1 MRFSDLIIKKRNGL
15 KLTENDIKFM
25 IEEYNEGKIP
35 DYQMSAMLMAI
46 YFKGMNNSEIRYLT
60 KAMIDSGKIID
71 LSSIPGIKVDKHSTG
86 GVGDTTTLALAPM
99 VAAAGVKVAKMS
111 GRGLGHTGGTID
123 KLESIEG
130 FKTELS
136 LDKFIKIVKKV
147 GVSII
152 SSTSDLVPADKKLY
166 ALRDVTGTVDS
177 IPLIVSS
184 IMSKKLAAGADA
196 IVLDITTGSGAF
208 MREYKDALKLGKI
221 MVDIGLEFK
230 KEIIGV
236 VSNMDEPLGFA
247 IGNSLEVKEAIEIL
261 KNKGPEDLRRL
272 CLVLGS
278 YMLKLGRVTKTYQ
291 EGKNKLEKILKSG
304 VALNKFKEMIIAQGG
319 NSGIIDNPELLPLA
333 KHCTKIKANKSGY
346 IQKIDSRLVGESAML
361 LGAGREEKES
371 KIDLSVG
378 IVLKKKVG
386 NRININEDLADV
398 HYNDSEKLKE
408 AKKKLLSSF
417 IIGNKKPVKLPLILA
432 TISRQ
437 GIKEFIWTVSSIEY
451 RVSSEDNYNSRVKTW
466 HIEPKV

>member
-15 KLTENDIKFM
+15 KLTENDIIFM
-25 IEEYNEGKIP
+25 IEEYNGGKIP

-136 LDKFIKIVKKV
+136 LNKFIKIVKKV

-319 NSGIIDNPELLPLA
+319 NSGIIDNPKLLPLA

-386 NRININEDLADV
+386 NRININENLADV

-417 IIGNKKPVKLPLILA
+417 IIGIKKPVKLPLILA

-437 GIKEFIWTVSSIEY
+437 GIKEF
-451 RVSSEDNYNSRVKTW
+451 R
-466 HIEPKV
+466 

>member
-15 KLTENDIKFM
+15 KLTENDINFM
-25 IEEYNEGKIP
+25 IEEYNGGKIP

-136 LDKFIKIVKKV
+136 LNKFIKIVKKV

-261 KNKGPEDLRRL
+261 KDKGPEDLRRL

-386 NRININEDLADV
+386 NRININEDLAEV

-437 GIKEFIWTVSSIEY
+437 GIKEFI
-451 RVSSEDNYNSRVKTW
+451 
-466 HIEPKV
+466 

>member
-1 MRFSDLIIKKRNGL
+1 LRFSDLIIKKRNGL

-99 VAAAGVKVAKMS
+99 VAAAGVQVAKMS

-136 LDKFIKIVKKV
+136 LNKFIKIVKKV

-184 IMSKKLAAGADA
+184 IMSKKIAAGADA

-230 KEIIGV
+230 KEIIGI

-437 GIKEFIWTVSSIEY
+437 GIKEFI
-451 RVSSEDNYNSRVKTW
+451 
-466 HIEPKV
+466 

>member
-25 IEEYNEGKIP
+25 IEEYNKGKIP

-136 LDKFIKIVKKV
+136 LNKFIKIVKKV

-261 KNKGPEDLRRL
+261 KDKGPEDLRRL

-386 NRININEDLADV
+386 NRININEDLAEV

-437 GIKEFIWTVSSIEY
+437 GIKEFI
-451 RVSSEDNYNSRVKTW
+451 
-466 HIEPKV
+466 

>member
-1 MRFSDLIIKKRNGL
+1 LRFSDLIIKKRNGL
-15 KLTENDIKFM
+15 KLTENDIIFM
-25 IEEYNEGKIP
+25 IEEYNGGKIP

-136 LDKFIKIVKKV
+136 LNKFIKIVKKV

-386 NRININEDLADV
+386 NRININENLAEV

-417 IIGNKKPVKLPLILA
+417 IIGIKKPVKLPLILA

-437 GIKEFIWTVSSIEY
+437 GIKEF
-451 RVSSEDNYNSRVKTW
+451 R
-466 HIEPKV
+466 

>member
-1 MRFSDLIIKKRNGL
+1 LRFSDLIIKKRNGL

-25 IEEYNEGKIP
+25 IEKYNEGKIP

-136 LDKFIKIVKKV
+136 LNKFIKIVKKV

-291 EGKNKLEKILKSG
+291 EGKNKLEKILKNG
-304 VALNKFKEMIIAQGG
+304 LALNKFKEMIIAQGG

-417 IIGNKKPVKLPLILA
+417 IIGNIKPVKLPLILA

-437 GIKEFIWTVSSIEY
+437 GIKEFI
-451 RVSSEDNYNSRVKTW
+451 
-466 HIEPKV
+466 

>member
-1 MRFSDLIIKKRNGL
+1 LRFSDLIIKKRNGL
-15 KLTENDIKFM
+15 KLTENDIIFM
-25 IEEYNEGKIP
+25 IEEYNGGKIP

-136 LDKFIKIVKKV
+136 LNKFIKIVKKV

-319 NSGIIDNPELLPLA
+319 NSGIIDNPKLLPLA

-417 IIGNKKPVKLPLILA
+417 IIGIKKPVKLPLILA

-437 GIKEFIWTVSSIEY
+437 GIKEF
-451 RVSSEDNYNSRVKTW
+451 R
-466 HIEPKV
+466 

>member
-15 KLTENDIKFM
+15 KLTENDIIFM
-25 IEEYNEGKIP
+25 IEEYNGGKIP

-136 LDKFIKIVKKV
+136 LNKFIKIVKKV

-261 KNKGPEDLRRL
+261 KDKGPEDLRRL

-319 NSGIIDNPELLPLA
+319 NSGIIDNPKLLPLA

-417 IIGNKKPVKLPLILA
+417 IIGIKKPVKLPLILA

-437 GIKEFIWTVSSIEY
+437 GIKEF
-451 RVSSEDNYNSRVKTW
+451 R
-466 HIEPKV
+466 